1 MNDHGFFITRHAIDR
16 QLAAMPNEDY
26 LVRLIHHQT
35 GLPGPGERIWSADLL
50 TRGPAVGFL
59 RARNREGFHVFFY
72 PYADRRNAGYI
83 FLDLDHAHPQVIP
96 CMRAHGHEP
105 CVVLQ
110 TSPGHLQAWVR
121 VSATP
126 LEPAVATALGREL
139 ARRYGGDPA
148 SADWRHL
155 GRLAGFTNPKIQRRR
170 SDGYAPFVKL
180 LYAHLGMAT
189 GSASLL
195 ESAERRARDP
205 LVLLAPLAGLDSP
218 PDPAFTPSA
227 AIHIYQTWLRRLRIP
242 QRFPQTDWSIADKW
256 IAKEL
261 LRQGTPTPRIYT
273 ILRLGSPQFP
283 RRHSH
288 PDDYLRRTLAR
299 AASELEI
306 FRRTTDRPP
315 RSSPTPTSPDF
326 PPSPLPPV

>member
-1 MNDHGFFITRHAIDR
+1 
-16 QLAAMPNEDY
+16 MPNEDY

-83 FLDLDHAHPQVIP
+83 FLDLDHAHPQVIAS
-96 CMRAHGHEP
+96 MRAHGHEP

-170 SDGYAPFVKL
+170 SDGNAPFVKL
-180 LYAHLGMAT
+180 LYAHPGMAA
-189 GSASLL
+189 GSTSLV

-205 LVLLAPLAGLDSP
+205 LVLLPPLAGLDSP
-218 PDPAFTPSA
+218 DPAFTSSA
-227 AIHIYQTWLRRLRIP
+227 ATHIYQTWLRRLRIP

-261 LRQGTPTPRIYT
+261 LRQGTPLPRIYT

-299 AASELEI
+299 AASELEL
-306 FRRTTDRPP
+306 FRRATDPP
-315 RSSPTPTSPDF
+315 PAATLTPTSPDF
-326 PPSPLPPV
+326 PPSPSPSV